1 MTDIGIDSGDGAA
14 DSGAPGMDDD
24 DLAWD
29 MALAAEAERVLS
41 QTEIDRLMDAD
52 GGAAPRTRSVIDQIV
67 NSSFVNYDRL
77 PMLDVVFDRLVRLL
91 NTSFRNLTSGN
102 VEVSVVGIQS
112 VRFGDFL
119 YNVPLPSLI
128 AVVKAEEWDSN
139 FLLTVDS
146 ELIYSIVDIL
156 LGGRRSEPAPID
168 GRPYTVIERALAE
181 RVIKLV
187 LKDLGSAFAP
197 LSAVRFTPERVE
209 TNPQFAVITRSN
221 NAAITARFQV
231 QLDDRKGFVV
241 ITIPYA
247 ALEPVRDL
255 LLQMFMG
262 EKFGRDSMWE
272 SHLKTE
278 LRRTNVDLA
287 AVLANVQVSL
297 TDLLD
302 WMPGTE
308 LRLDLRPDAKVTLS
322 CGQVPMFQGDMGQRN
337 NRLAIRIDTDL
348 GAQDEVIHGL
358 LHR

>member
-1 MTDIGIDSGDGAA
+1 MSDTSIDSTVGSMTDEGD
-14 DSGAPGMDDD
+14 DESIV
-24 DLAWD
+24 WET
-29 MALAAEAERVLS
+29 ALAAEAERVLS
-41 QTEIDRLMDAD
+41 QTEIDRLLNLDD
-52 GGAAPRTRSVIDQIV
+52 SSAPSKRSVIDQIV

-102 VEVSVVGIQS
+102 VEVSVAGIQS

-128 AVVKAEEWDSN
+128 SVVKAEEWDSN

-197 LSAVRFTPERVE
+197 LSAVRFLPERVE

-221 NAAITARFQV
+221 NATITARFQV
-231 QLDDRKGFVV
+231 QLDGRGGF
-241 ITIPYA
+241 INIAIPYA

-278 LRRTNVDLA
+278 LRRTNVDLS
-287 AVLANVQVSL
+287 AVLASVQVSL
-297 TDLLD
+297 TDLLS
-302 WMPGTE
+302 WKKGTE
-308 LRLDLRPDAKVTLS
+308 LRLELRPDAKVTLS

-337 NRLAIRIDTDL
+337 GRLALRIDADL

-358 LHR
+358 LNNR